1 VTVPTEMLDPQV
13 ITIDDLRIRVTLR
26 PTPEAPPLVLL
37 SPWPESILA
46 YWQMWDQLAASF
58 SLAAIDL
65 PGFGGSEGR
74 RELMQPT
81 AMGDF
86 VVRAVQALGL
96 ERPHAV
102 GPDIGTSILLFAAAR
117 HPDAFT
123 TIQIGGGSTAFP
135 LQATGLLATLIDS
148 NDDTEVRQ
156 TDSGPLVA
164 GAARSIPDYEAPADV
179 VDDYVTSYA
188 GGRFADSIA
197 FVPSYREQLEQ
208 LAALLPA
215 IEIAVHVLAA
225 RDDPFT
231 PLAEQQLLA
240 RALPNGSLTVL
251 PNAHN
256 AWEEAPDA
264 FASAIASWALARTM
278 AHSVAGQ

>member
-1 VTVPTEMLDPQV
+1 VTVPTEVLNPQL
-13 ITIDDLRIRVTLR
+13 ITIDGLRIRVALR
-26 PTPEAPPLVLL
+26 PAPESPALVLL
-37 SPWPESILA
+37 SPWPESLLA
-46 YWQMWDQLAASF
+46 YWQMWDQLAADF

-65 PGFGGSEGR
+65 PGFGGSDGR
-74 RELMQPT
+74 AELMQPS

-86 VVRAVQALGL
+86 VVRAIKALGL

-102 GPDIGTSILLFAAAR
+102 GPDVGTSTLLFAAAR
-117 HPDAFT
+117 HPDAFA

-148 NDDTEVRQ
+148 VDGPEVRQ

-164 GAARSIPDYEAPADV
+164 AAARSIPGYEPPADV
-179 VDDYVTSYA
+179 IDDYVTSYA
-188 GGRFADSIA
+188 GSRFADSIA
-197 FVPSYREQLEQ
+197 FVRSYREQLEQ

-215 IEIAVHVLAA
+215 IETPVHVLAA

-240 RALPNGSLTVL
+240 RILPNASLTIL

-264 FASAIASWALARTM
+264 FAGAIGSWALARATVNS
-278 AHSVAGQ
+278 AAGR

>member
-1 VTVPTEMLDPQV
+1 VTLPTEVLTPQE
-13 ITIDDLRIRVTLR
+13 ITIDGLRIRVALR
-26 PTPEAPPLVLL
+26 PRPEAPPLVLL

-46 YWQMWDQLAASF
+46 YWQMWEQLAANF

-65 PGFGGSEGR
+65 PGFGGSESR
-74 RELMQPT
+74 RDLMQPRS
-81 AMGDF
+81 MGDF
-86 VVRAVQALGL
+86 VVRAVEALEL
-96 ERPHAV
+96 DRPHAV
-102 GPDIGTSILLFAAAR
+102 GPDIGTSTLLFAAAR

-135 LQATGLLATLIDS
+135 LQATGLLATLIASIDS
-148 NDDTEVRQ
+148 AESRQ

-164 GAARSIPDYEAPADV
+164 AAARSIPGYVAPAEV
-179 VDDYVTSYA
+179 IDDYVTSYA

-197 FVPSYREQLEQ
+197 FVRSYPKQLEQ
-208 LAALLPA
+208 LASLLPA
-215 IEIAVHVLAA
+215 IETPVHVLAA

-240 RALPNGSLTVL
+240 RTLPNGSLTVL
-251 PNAHN
+251 PNGHN

-264 FASAIASWALARTM
+264 FASAVGSWALARATL
-278 AHSVAGQ
+278 HSVAGR